1 MKDFP
6 EYFPPDVRER
16 VIIYGVDSQDLNV
29 YRVAKSG
36 VIEEATFY
44 STFEEEQ
51 KGLRKSKKKL
61 DLSNPST
68 YSTSCCLNKEAL
80 KYFLGLVMQSKPEAR
95 VIKGTTETTCGLSQ
109 ITGKRTKK
117 DKDMEHVDWWLYKD
131 VFPTSFKFVE
141 EEN

>member
-6 EYFPPDVRER
+6 EYFPPGVKES
-16 VIIYGVDSQDLNV
+16 VIIYGADSQDLNV

-44 STFEEEQ
+44 STYEEEQ
-51 KGLRKSKKKL
+51 KGLRKSTKKL
-61 DLSNPST
+61 DLNDPST
-68 YSTSCCLNKEAL
+68 YSTSCFLKKEAL
-80 KYFLGLVMQSKPEAR
+80 KYLLDLFMRSKPEAR

-109 ITGKRTKK
+109 ITGKRTKR
-117 DKDMEHVDWWLYKD
+117 DNDMEHVDWWLYKNAL
-131 VFPTSFKFVE
+131 PTSFNLLE